1 MVYKFFTDTKCTI
14 WMRDYFE
21 VQADS
26 KEEAITLIK
35 NQFKE
40 EGNSFYIEGER
51 DTLYDTEEFIYPEYN
66 DYQPTLEIYD
76 DDTGEEILNNVKDG

>member
-1 MVYKFFTDTKCTI
+1 MVYRFFTDTKHTI
-14 WMRDYFE
+14 WMRERFE

-76 DDTGEEILNNVKDG
+76 NETGEEILNNVKDG

>member
-1 MVYKFFTDTKCTI
+1 MIYKFFTDKKYTI

-26 KEEAITLIK
+26 KEEAITIIK

-76 DDTGEEILNNVKDG
+76 NETGEEILNNVKDG